1 MPRKFSFPIIIL
13 ILLVFTVQVSSSIT
27 TEKKGPHFSDVILT
41 TSETS
46 LLMFGLLNNSFN
58 DEMIQGLHNGLP
70 VQFSLFIELNKSR
83 KYWRDERMVSMEYK
97 HTLTYDTLKESY
109 KVELDETNQRI
120 FTFSSLPQA
129 QKAMNEINGLKVIKL
144 ADLIPDGSYTLRVRA
159 ELYKKTLPMGL
170 HHVVP
175 LISWWD
181 IETDWYSVDFN
192 Y

>member
-1 MPRKFSFPIIIL
+1 
-13 ILLVFTVQVSSSIT
+13 LL
-27 TEKKGPHFSDVILT
+27 SDVILT

-46 LLMFGLLNNSFN
+46 LLMFGVLKNSFN

-70 VQFSLFIELNKSR
+70 IQFSFYIELNKPR
-83 KYWRDERMVSMEYK
+83 RYWRDERIVSLEYK

-109 KVELDETNQRI
+109 KVELDETNQKI
-120 FTFSSLPQA
+120 FTFPTLAQA
-129 QKAMNEINGLKVIKL
+129 QKSMNEINGLRIIKL
-144 ADLIPDGSYTLRVRA
+144 TELVPDGSYTLRVRA

-181 IETDWYSVDFN
+181 IETDWNTVDFN

>member
-1 MPRKFSFPIIIL
+1 MPRKFFFPIIIL

-83 KYWRDERMVSMEYK
+83 KYWRDERIVSMEYK

-181 IETDWYSVDFN
+181 IETNWYSVDFN

>member
-13 ILLVFTVQVSSSIT
+13 ILLVFTVQVSSSVAV
-27 TEKKGPHFSDVILT
+27 EKNNPRFSDVILT

-46 LLMFGLLNNSFN
+46 LLMFGVLNNSFTE
-58 DEMIQGLHNGLP
+58 EMIQGLHNGLP
-70 VQFSLFIELNKSR
+70 VQFSFFIELDRSR
-83 KYWRDERMVSMEYK
+83 KNWRDEGIISMECT

-109 KVELDETNQRI
+109 KVELDETNQKI

-144 ADLIPDGSYTLRVRA
+144 SNLIPNDSYTLRVRA

-170 HHVVP
+170 HHVIP
-175 LISWWD
+175 FISWWD

>member
-13 ILLVFTVQVSSSIT
+13 ILLVFTVQVSSSIA
-27 TEKKGPHFSDVILT
+27 TEKKNPHFSDVILT
-41 TSETS
+41 TSETN

-70 VQFSLFIELNKSR
+70 IQFSLFIELNKSR

-109 KVELDETNQRI
+109 KVELDETNQRT